1 MGPRE
6 RTAQRPRTSNRDT
19 DPSPRLQAH
28 RAPQRARKR
37 SGAGGVGCSEVRV
50 MEPPLFRRQPPLV
63 PEPGQR
69 VRLRTRRGGRWRGS
83 FRAVSYPYTDDG
95 LGVVVR
101 IAEEE
106 EYRKAVREGH
116 AAFGVP
122 WPAHQIEPVSTL
134 EGAEQDTRELPR
146 NQRRGGGLRGF
157 WGLLLGGRPR

>member
-1 MGPRE
+1 
-6 RTAQRPRTSNRDT
+6 
-19 DPSPRLQAH
+19 
-28 RAPQRARKR
+28 
-37 SGAGGVGCSEVRV
+37 
-50 MEPPLFRRQPPLV
+50 MEPPSFRKKPPLV

-95 LGVVVR
+95 LGMVVR

-116 AAFGVP
+116 LAFGVP
-122 WPAHQIEPVSTL
+122 WPAHQLEPISPS

-146 NQRRGGGLRGF
+146 SQRPRRGLRGF
-157 WGLLLGGRPR
+157 RRLILGG

>member
-1 MGPRE
+1 ME
-6 RTAQRPRTSNRDT
+6 R
-19 DPSPRLQAH
+19 PSF
-28 RAPQRARKR
+28 RKK
-37 SGAGGVGCSEVRV
+37 
-50 MEPPLFRRQPPLV
+50 PPVV

-101 IAEEE
+101 IAEEQ
-106 EYRKAVREGH
+106 EYRKAVREGY

-122 WPAHQIEPVSTL
+122 WPAHQLEPVSTS

-146 NQRRGGGLRGF
+146 CQRPRREPRGF
-157 WGLLLGGRPR
+157 WRRILGG

>member
-1 MGPRE
+1 
-6 RTAQRPRTSNRDT
+6 
-19 DPSPRLQAH
+19 
-28 RAPQRARKR
+28 
-37 SGAGGVGCSEVRV
+37 
-50 MEPPLFRRQPPLV
+50 MEPPLFRKQPPLI

-146 NQRRGGGLRGF
+146 NQRPRRGPRRLWR
-157 WGLLLGGRPR
+157 LILGG

>member
-1 MGPRE
+1 ME
-6 RTAQRPRTSNRDT
+6 R
-19 DPSPRLQAH
+19 PSF
-28 RAPQRARKR
+28 RKK
-37 SGAGGVGCSEVRV
+37 
-50 MEPPLFRRQPPLV
+50 PPLV

-101 IAEEE
+101 IAEEQ
-106 EYRKAVREGH
+106 EYRKAVREGY

-122 WPAHQIEPVSTL
+122 WPAHQLEPVSTS

-146 NQRRGGGLRGF
+146 NQRPRGGLRGF
-157 WGLLLGGRPR
+157 WRRILGA